1 LSSSYDSLPQFNKKK
16 KDQDSIQTPE
26 FVSLQQII
34 IFLKCFTIPTFTS
47 DINIKFII

>member
-26 FVSLQQII
+26 FVSLQQIFI
-34 IFLKCFTIPTFTS
+34 VLKCFTIPFTS
-47 DINIKFII
+47 DKNIKFII